1 MKWGVV
7 VMLRREVLMAGS
19 INANSKINLEGML
32 WKFVKD
38 GTEFL
43 RDIKSY
49 RYVCA
54 YCMDV

>member
-54 YCMDV
+54 